1 MLPDGVEGALV
12 LQTASCKHRIAL
24 DPPVSE
30 AVAVAR
36 LEETECA
43 FSSKVVAPVGAV
55 ALAAT
60 TAAAAA
66 AAAAAATAATAATKP
81 ATKAVDALQVTMG
94 AAATGALATVAGE
107 LSSHGL
113 FVLAVAAAET
123 DQSHPPASLPQA
135 SYLPTR

>member
-66 AAAAAATAATAATKP
+66 VAAAATAATAATKP

-135 SYLPTR
+135 SYLRTR

>member
-60 TAAAAA
+60 TAAA
-66 AAAAAATAATAATKP
+66 TAATAATKP

-94 AAATGALATVAGE
+94 AATTGALATVAGE
-107 LSSHGL
+107 LSLHGL

-135 SYLPTR
+135 SYLPTRQETCTC